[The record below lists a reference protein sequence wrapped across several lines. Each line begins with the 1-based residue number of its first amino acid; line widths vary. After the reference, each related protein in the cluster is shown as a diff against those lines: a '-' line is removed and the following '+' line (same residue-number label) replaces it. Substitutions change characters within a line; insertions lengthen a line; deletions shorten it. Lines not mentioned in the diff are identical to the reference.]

1 MDNSTVA
8 MKSNNDAIIKIVI
21 AVIVVVLVLYL
32 IVNHTKKDHKN
43 DEHEKNHENKEH
55 DNKVNTNQVMPV
67 QAMPVIQNQ
76 AMPSVQ
82 VQAMPVQGQV
92 SSSKNPVVNTTTVKV
107 EGFNNDLPNPNVKL
121 VDDED
126 DYSKAIQ
133 EMALDKSV
141 LEQHNTYVNERNK
154 VTSTA
159 SFQPSRSDAQDVVP
173 FMGLRRPMYA
183 VEGKDLV
190 DESARNVPSEIDA
203 DQLAKPT
210 QIYWK

>member
-8 MKSNNDAIIKIVI
+8 MKSNNDTIIKIVI

-32 IVNHTKKDHKN
+32 IVNHNKKDHKN
-43 DEHEKNHENKEH
+43 DEH
-55 DNKVNTNQVMPV
+55 DNKVNSNQVMPV
-67 QAMPVIQNQ
+67 QAKAMTVQAMPAQ

-82 VQAMPVQGQV
+82 VQPIPVQGQV

>member
-8 MKSNNDAIIKIVI
+8 MKSNNDTIIKIVI

-43 DEHEKNHENKEH
+43 DEH
-55 DNKVNTNQVMPV
+55 DNKVNSNQVMPV
-67 QAMPVIQNQ
+67 QAKAMTVQAMPAQ

-82 VQAMPVQGQV
+82 VQPIPVQGQV
-92 SSSKNPVVNTTTVKV
+92 SSSKNLVVNTTTVKV

>member
-8 MKSNNDAIIKIVI
+8 MKSNNNAIIKIVI

-32 IVNHTKKDHKN
+32 IAHHHQKCY
-43 DEHEKNHENKEH
+43 EHENNHENKEH

-67 QAMPVIQNQ
+67 QANANAVQAMPVQ

-82 VQAMPVQGQV
+82 VQAMPTVP
-92 SSSKNPVVNTTTVKV
+92 SHLSKAPVINSTTVKV

-190 DESARNVPSEIDA
+190 DESARNVPSQIDA

>member
-8 MKSNNDAIIKIVI
+8 MKSNNNAIIKIVI

-32 IVNHTKKDHKN
+32 IAHHHQKCH
-43 DEHEKNHENKEH
+43 EHENNHENKEH

-67 QAMPVIQNQ
+67 QANANAVQ

-82 VQAMPVQGQV
+82 VQAMPTVP
-92 SSSKNPVVNTTTVKV
+92 SHLSKAPVVNSTTVKV

-190 DESARNVPSEIDA
+190 DESARNVPSQIDA